1 MLSSIVVGALCSFP
15 FDQAFIFTQVVFVL
29 LGKVLARQHVMHRV
43 TLGTRH
49 KGECSRKVNS
59 VTSVV
64 CLDLIRLD

>member
-1 MLSSIVVGALCSFP
+1 MVRCAFFP
-15 FDQAFIFTQVVFVL
+15 LTKFLFLPKRFLFF

-64 CLDLIRLD
+64 SLDLIRLDSLIM